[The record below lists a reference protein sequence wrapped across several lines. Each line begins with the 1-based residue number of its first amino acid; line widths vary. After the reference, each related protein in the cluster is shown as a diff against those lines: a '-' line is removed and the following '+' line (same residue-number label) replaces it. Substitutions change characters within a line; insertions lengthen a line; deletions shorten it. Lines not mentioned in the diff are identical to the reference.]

1 MDLDA
6 SSGGAE
12 NSDESNA
19 QTPLSPLR
27 VFVESTLAGGG
38 GGAGGG
44 AAGGAGGGGRVLLMV
59 EPGESVMGLRAMVAM
74 ALRLPRT
81 SGGTDF
87 HLLLDRTRLLDG
99 RGSVHEAGLRNG
111 CTLTVVP
118 ALKSGL
124 KAARPKA
131 ENSILQALQS
141 LTDSQV
147 SDFLCGRSP
156 LTLTLTNLA
165 GSLSLVQLQLAT
177 RPTRGGGRHS
187 GGHGG
192 GQAGGQ
198 AGGHVTSE
206 EATQASCSGAS
217 LESLHQLYPGCFS
230 GIFSGSLPPSLCVR
244 RRSGGISSGS
254 SSISGS
260 SSSSSSSGSGS
271 GSSSSSISGSSI
283 SGSSSGGRPRQE
295 DVAVVYRILLD
306 LLAASRAQRS
316 HNNNN
321 SNHSHNHSNNN
332 SHNNNNNSHN
342 NDSDRIPRASS
353 NAACDGSR
361 AAETQR
367 GSARCRGDRAAATVA
382 AATVAAGESPP
393 ESPRYDARCYAAA

>member
-12 NSDESNA
+12 NGDESNA

-44 AAGGAGGGGRVLLMV
+44 AGGAGGGAGGGGRVLLMV

-111 CTLTVVP
+111 STLTVVP

-141 LTDSQV
+141 LTDSQ
-147 SDFLCGRSP
+147 
-156 LTLTLTNLA
+156 
-165 GSLSLVQLQLAT
+165 
-177 RPTRGGGRHS
+177 
-187 GGHGG
+187 
-192 GQAGGQ
+192 
-198 AGGHVTSE
+198 
-206 EATQASCSGAS
+206 
-217 LESLHQLYPGCFS
+217 
-230 GIFSGSLPPSLCVR
+230 
-244 RRSGGISSGS
+244 
-254 SSISGS
+254 
-260 SSSSSSSGSGS
+260 
-271 GSSSSSISGSSI
+271 
-283 SGSSSGGRPRQE
+283 
-295 DVAVVYRILLD
+295 
-306 LLAASRAQRS
+306 
-316 HNNNN
+316 
-321 SNHSHNHSNNN
+321 
-332 SHNNNNNSHN
+332 
-342 NDSDRIPRASS
+342 
-353 NAACDGSR
+353 
-361 AAETQR
+361 
-367 GSARCRGDRAAATVA
+367 
-382 AATVAAGESPP
+382 
-393 ESPRYDARCYAAA
+393 